1 MVVVASCSEH
11 GTLLGERS
19 TVVVMV
25 VAVSCSEHGTLLGER
40 STVVVMVVAVSCSE
54 HGTVLGERS
63 TVVVIVVAASC
74 SGQGVMLRERSRVTV
89 VVITVGVNTGQEKDD
104 VTTCVSNT
112 VFVIVSVTVS
122 VRVDA
127 MVSVDVAF
135 ATTVAPVGGAA
146 GTNICATKIN
156 GCEYYNACAMLYTPH
171 LSRYCRVNVRPSMV
185 TAEAG
190 KKSPN
195 GVR

>member
-1 MVVVASCSEH
+1 
-11 GTLLGERS
+11 
-19 TVVVMV
+19 MV
-25 VAVSCSEHGTLLGER
+25 VAVSCSEHGTL
-40 STVVVMVVAVSCSE
+40 
-54 HGTVLGERS
+54 LGERS

-74 SGQGVMLRERSRVTV
+74 SGQGVMLGEGSRVTV

-135 ATTVAPVGGAA
+135 ATIVVPVGGA
-146 GTNICATKIN
+146 
-156 GCEYYNACAMLYTPH
+156 H
-171 LSRYCRVNVRPSMV
+171 LSRYCRANVRPSMV